1 MSASSTLTR
10 RRGLAMTPVVV
21 IAALVA
27 AVCVLPLLVIVA
39 SAMDTGASE
48 AMASLFRPRVGE
60 LLRNTTALVA
70 VTTSACIALGVG
82 SAWLVERTDL
92 PGARWW
98 RIGMVAPLAV
108 PAFVNAYAWVSLRPS
123 LTGLGGA
130 ALITTLSYTP
140 FVFLPVA
147 ALLRGLDSAWEDT
160 ARSLGLGP
168 WRTFARVVLPQVR
181 PALLGGGLLVALHLL
196 AEFGVLAL
204 IRFPTFT
211 TAILDQYEAAF
222 DMSAGAVLA
231 VALMGLTTIVLTGER
246 FLRGQ
251 RSHAR
256 IGSGVTRRAQPAPLG
271 KWRAPTLLALTA
283 YVGLSL
289 GVPGYSLVHWLG
301 RDGTPILSTD
311 LVEALAST
319 LGLALAAGVLAT
331 AAALPVAFLLQH
343 RRTPVTETI
352 ERVTYLASSLP
363 GVVVAL
369 ALVTLAIRWIGPLY
383 QTSFLLVLAYAI
395 LFIPRAMVSIRAAL
409 AHAPSGLLEASRS
422 LGAGPWR
429 TGVRI
434 LLPLILPGLLSGFA
448 LVFLATCVELT
459 ATLLLAPTGTTTLA
473 TGFWAASDSLDYAA
487 AAPYALA
494 MILVSAPLTW
504 LIMTREGKDPS

>member
-1 MSASSTLTR
+1 MSTNTR
-10 RRGLAMTPVVV
+10 ARRGGGAMTPVVV
-21 IAALVA
+21 VAVLVS
-27 AVCVLPLLVIVA
+27 AVSVLPLVVIA
-39 SAMDTGASE
+39 AAAMDAGPGE
-48 AMASLFRPRVGE
+48 AIASLLRPRVGE
-60 LLRNTTALVA
+60 LLRNTTLLVI

-82 SAWLVERTDL
+82 GAWLVERTDL

-98 RIGMVAPLAV
+98 RIALVAPLAV

-147 ALLRGLDSAWEDT
+147 ALLRGLDNAWEDT

-168 WRTFARVVLPQVR
+168 WRTFARIVLPQVR
-181 PALLGGGLLVALHLL
+181 PAILGGGLLVALHLL

-211 TAILDQYEAAF
+211 TAILEQYEAAF
-222 DMSAGAVLA
+222 DTSAGAVLA
-231 VALMGLTTIVLTGER
+231 VALMALTAIVLTGER
-246 FLRGQ
+246 FARGR

-256 IGSGVTRRAQPAPLG
+256 IGAGVKRRVQPAPLRT
-271 KWRAPTLLALTA
+271 WRVPTLLALTA
-283 YVGLSL
+283 YVALSL

-301 RDGTPILSTD
+301 RDGAPILSTD
-311 LVEALAST
+311 LVTALAST
-319 LGLALAAGVLAT
+319 LGLALAAGLLTT
-331 AAALPVAFLLQH
+331 AAALPVAFLLH
-343 RRTPVTETI
+343 HHRTPLTETI

-383 QTSFLLVLAYAI
+383 QTSLLLVIAYAI

-409 AHAPSGLLEASRS
+409 AHAPSGLMEASRS
-422 LGAGPWR
+422 LGVGPWQTAR
-429 TGVRI
+429 RV

-504 LIMTREGKDPS
+504 LIMTREAKDHS